1 MYSRL
6 VKISLATFIFIA
18 IGLTPIAVIAA
29 DLAPATQTE
38 KAPTKKAEKKSKKD
52 KKSEKKAKK
61 KSKQKAKSNSAV
73 NL

>member
-6 VKISLATFIFIA
+6 VKISLATFISIA
-18 IGLTPIAVIAA
+18 ISLTPIAVIAA

-38 KAPTKKAEKKSKKD
+38 KSATKKAEKKTKKD
-52 KKSEKKAKK
+52 KKSEKKSKK
-61 KSKQKAKSNSAV
+61 KSKQKVKSSSAV

>member
-6 VKISLATFIFIA
+6 VKISLATLISIA
-18 IGLTPIAVIAA
+18 IGLTPLAVIAA

-38 KAPTKKAEKKSKKD
+38 KSATKKAEKKTKKD

-61 KSKQKAKSNSAV
+61 KSKQKVKAAQQ
-73 NL
+73 